1 MAEKILPD
9 ELLKPESIVAYL
21 ENYLFSVPIQRRAA
35 AMMQRLRA
43 INILRTDFITP
54 CYSVGRG
61 PRLLLHKDVGHH
73 LAVKCTLKRS
83 NNALL
88 DFHVHELIEMGAPPQ
103 ITLRIVFAM
112 LQVGLRLP
120 SLVAN
125 HKNPWKAYNGLYR
138 LNCCLGMLVHTEVR
152 GSSVRQLRL
161 SDLSLAARHASL
173 AARHYLRFHFSPQ
186 DQIHSKRGSSAAMEF
201 YQPRVCFIFLKLLAG
216 HGQTEPLPLQTPW
229 GRRVDSFTSPFR
241 DQVFPW
247 ATSSIASELSDR
259 GVFQGASFVRLIVH
273 LKSILLAGM
282 LRLGY
287 ERYAAQEDL
296 VRADDERSPM
306 CGGIFMH
313 NLFKL
318 DNFKQAAME
327 CYEGPRDFELKQI
340 L

>member
-83 NNALL
+83 NDALL

-201 YQPRVCFIFLKLLAG
+201 YQPRVCFIFLKL
-216 HGQTEPLPLQTPW
+216 
-229 GRRVDSFTSPFR
+229 
-241 DQVFPW
+241 
-247 ATSSIASELSDR
+247 SDR
-259 GVFQGASFVRLIVH
+259 AVFQGASFVRLIVH